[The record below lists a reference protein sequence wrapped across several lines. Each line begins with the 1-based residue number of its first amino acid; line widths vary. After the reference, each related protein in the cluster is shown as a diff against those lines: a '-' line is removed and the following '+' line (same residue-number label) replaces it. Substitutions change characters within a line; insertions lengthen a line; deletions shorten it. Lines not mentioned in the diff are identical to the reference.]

1 MGQFPPFNMIYNGGT
16 SYNTIKELYEL
27 SNYRLYSIQYLGSN
41 APTYSSDHE
50 YFVYTAVNQRYSL
63 NGIKE
68 GLDVL
73 GTDCYPAMTSDDFH
87 GISTVATKGIRNIS
101 NAKAIWGIIQIYDKT
116 VNNLRDQNAPTELVL
131 KNMMYQVIAASAM
144 GLFALDYGNLW
155 SPKMQNPPHWME
167 KNL

>member
-41 APTYSSDHE
+41 APTYRSDHE

-63 NGIKE
+63 NAIKE

-87 GISTVATKGIRNIS
+87 CVSTVATEGIRNIS
-101 NAKAIWGIIQIYDKT
+101 NDKVIWGIIQIYDKT
-116 VNNLRDQNAPTELVL
+116 VNNERD
-131 KNMMYQVIAASAM
+131 
-144 GLFALDYGNLW
+144 
-155 SPKMQNPPHWME
+155 
-167 KNL
+167 